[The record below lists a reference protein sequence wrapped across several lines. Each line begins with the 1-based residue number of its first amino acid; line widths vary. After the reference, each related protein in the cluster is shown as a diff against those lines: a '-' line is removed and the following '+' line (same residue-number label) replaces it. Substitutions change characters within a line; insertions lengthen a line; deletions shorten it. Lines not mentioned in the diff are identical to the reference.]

1 MLNYIEYLNMPTK
14 VAFVVV
20 GLFFV
25 IQAIG
30 ELLEFKGKVVPE
42 CIKIRKYFKRK
53 KKEREVLSQLP
64 SMFEQFSQI
73 PDTLQEVR
81 TLLNNVDQH
90 YSADNISQRD
100 AWIHNVN
107 HKLDSYDTLVQE
119 LATKLDKNNEDTLS
133 LLIDNKRTLIINFA
147 QYVIDENAP
156 VTREQFH
163 RIFRIYEEYEEIIE
177 ANNMT
182 NGEVDISYRIITEAY
197 ENHMRNHTFVEDIRG
212 YDVQSGR

>member
-14 VAFVVV
+14 VAFVIATI
-20 GLFFV
+20 FFV
-25 IQAIG
+25 MQVIG
-30 ELLEFKGKVVPE
+30 EVLEFRGKVVPE
-42 CIKIRKYFKRK
+42 WIKIRKYFKRK

-64 SMFEQFSQI
+64 SMFEQISQV
-73 PDTLQEVR
+73 PDTLRDVR
-81 TLLNNVDQH
+81 ELLNNVEQH

-100 AWIHNVN
+100 AWIQNVN

-119 LATKLDKNNEDTLS
+119 LAAKLDKNNEDTLS
-133 LLIDNKRTLIINFA
+133 LLIDSKRTIIINFA

-163 RIFRIYEEYEEIIE
+163 RIFRIYEEYEAIIE

-182 NGEVDISYRIITEAY
+182 NGEVDISYRIITESY
-197 ENHMRNHTFVEDIRG
+197 EKHMRNHTFVEDLRG
-212 YDVQSGR
+212 YDVTR

>member
-14 VAFVVV
+14 VAFVITTI
-20 GLFFV
+20 FFV
-25 IQAIG
+25 MQVIG
-30 ELLEFKGKVVPE
+30 EVLEFRGKVVPE
-42 CIKIRKYFKRK
+42 WIKIRKYFKRK

-64 SMFEQFSQI
+64 SMFEQISQV
-73 PDTLQEVR
+73 PDTLRDVR
-81 TLLNNVDQH
+81 ELLNNVEQH

-100 AWIHNVN
+100 AWIQNVN

-119 LATKLDKNNEDTLS
+119 LAAKLDKNNEDTLS
-133 LLIDNKRTLIINFA
+133 LLIDSKRTIIINFA

-163 RIFRIYEEYEEIIE
+163 RIFRIYEEYEAIIE

-182 NGEVDISYRIITEAY
+182 NGEVDISYRIITESY
-197 ENHMRNHTFVEDIRG
+197 EKHMRNHTFVEDLRG
-212 YDVQSGR
+212 YDVTR